1 MRCFDIHLK
10 EVFPFL
16 GEQNADPV
24 LTAYLPYNMTEMSRE
39 NDRRPCVL
47 ICPGGGYR
55 FVSQREAEPIALHFL
70 PEGYNVFVLTYS
82 VDTYQFPTQLRQVAA
97 AMEMIHM
104 HAEQWN
110 CDPNRVA
117 IAGFSAG
124 GHLAAHYSNTYNIP
138 EVREVFPD
146 SKPVQ
151 ASILSYP
158 VITADRAYC
167 HPGSFEHLLGHS
179 YPMSEAELEKFS
191 CHRLVSENT
200 PPAFVWHTTDDAVV
214 PVQNSL
220 FYTQALAKFGIP
232 FELHIYPKGFHG
244 LVTVDDATNGE
255 LDAVTKRAYQ
265 WLENMKAWLKHTL

>member
-167 HPGSFEHLLGHS
+167 HPGRFEHLLGHS